1 MVETQLALNLF
12 RAGMLCPIYI
22 MYKLDSI
29 YLIVSIHM
37 LKVGDMNDELIL
49 QLFCLKCSDVEI
61 IYLKGY

>member
-1 MVETQLALNLF
+1 
-12 RAGMLCPIYI
+12 